1 MSINLD
7 QLKKSAK
14 LPELN
19 RPQHPPQPTQ
29 PTNPAPNPS
38 SALERVAEFR
48 EQSAADVGGEVVLAQ
63 QAALTNL
70 KSFEQYAR
78 NTAEAIAQRKALTIA
93 SFPALI
99 DSYTVRYLNQIADL
113 KTQSQAGFT
122 NADDLEQWVEDWTS
136 TTLPAG
142 HFCLP
147 GKSGGA
153 ALPAAK

>member
-29 PTNPAPNPS
+29 PTQPAPNPS

-63 QAALTNL
+63 QAALANL
-70 KSFEQYAR
+70 ESFEQSAR
-78 NTAEAIAQRKALTIA
+78 NTAQAIAQRKALTIA

-99 DSYTVRYLNQIADL
+99 DSYTTGYLRQIDDL

-122 NADDLEQWVEDWTS
+122 NSADLEQWVEAWTG

>member
-1 MSINLD
+1 MPVQI
-7 QLKKSAK
+7 KSAQ

-19 RPQHPPQPTQ
+19 RPQHPNAQPSQTAQ
-29 PTNPAPNPS
+29 SAPDPS
-38 SALERVAEFR
+38 NALERVAEFR
-48 EQSAADVGGEVVLAQ
+48 EQSAAEVGGEVVLAQ
-63 QAALTNL
+63 KNALDDL
-70 KSFEQYAR
+70 ESFEQSAR
-78 NTAEAIAQRKALTIA
+78 NTAQAIAQRKALTIA

-99 DSYTVRYLNQIADL
+99 DSYTTDYLRQIDDL
-113 KTQSQAGFT
+113 KTESQAGFT
-122 NADDLEQWVEDWTS
+122 TSADLEQWVEAWTS